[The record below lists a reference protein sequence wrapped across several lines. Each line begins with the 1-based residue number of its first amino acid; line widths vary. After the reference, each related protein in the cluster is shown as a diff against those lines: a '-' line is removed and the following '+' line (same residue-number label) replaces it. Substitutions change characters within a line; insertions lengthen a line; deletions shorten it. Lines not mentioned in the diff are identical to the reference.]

1 MTTLNQAFIRV
12 YAKQSSDASN
22 ESGSQLPGPLG
33 VQLRVDAGATVSAT
47 ALPGALSAMGPIHT
61 VTGSGNTVTAAE
73 VGMQI
78 VAADQSSP
86 LTARSDCVV
95 SLPSPDVT
103 ATGNTPSASEFYA
116 ATCVETPLLSN
127 QIQWPA
133 VCRALTQ
140 AAPGSLQAA
149 GKTLSQAVAEGMKTI
164 AVTSAEAAVGVTTT
178 AICLARA
185 AAEQGVRV
193 ALVDAHFADPQLAVE
208 MGLENPSSWYL
219 HTGNQESGIAPIPL
233 EKEGVAFYPLR
244 IESLDE
250 LTDWTRSPLAS
261 SLNEISQYHELIL
274 LDVGPVL
281 VAWGYGF
288 KKIATELIDAVVL
301 VRDRRQADEFAA
313 GAAIDRLQRAGLEVV
328 IAENFVS

>member
-12 YAKQSSDASN
+12 YAKQPSDVSDD
-22 ESGSQLPGPLG
+22 SGSQLSGPLG
-33 VQLRVDAGATVSAT
+33 VQLRVDAGAAVSAT
-47 ALPGALSAMGPIHT
+47 ELPGALSAIGPIHT
-61 VTGSGNTVTAAE
+61 ATGSAKRVTAVD

-78 VAADQSSP
+78 VASEQSSP
-86 LTARSDCVV
+86 VAASSDCLV
-95 SLPSPDVT
+95 SMDSPDTV
-103 ATGNTPSASEFYA
+103 AVEQAAPASEFYV
-116 ATCVETPLLSN
+116 ATCVKTPTLSDE
-127 QIQWPA
+127 IQWPS

-140 AAPGSLQAA
+140 AASGPLQAA

-208 MGLENPSSWYL
+208 MGLENPSCWYL
-219 HTGNQESGIAPIPL
+219 RTDNQKPGMAPML

-244 IESLDE
+244 IESPED
-250 LTDWTRSPLAS
+250 LTDWTHSPLATR
-261 SLNEISQYHELIL
+261 LQEISQCHELVL

-288 KKIATELIDAVVL
+288 RKIATELIDAVIL

-313 GAAIDRLQRAGLEVV
+313 GAAIDRLQRVGLEVV